1 DSLRISTAIGS
12 HPLDLTM
19 DSAGGIYLT
28 DIRANARFNLWR
40 EGETHPA
47 DAWFRSLVI
56 DQLEIQRIDAEGL
69 RLELPGDGVVVTI
82 PVQPYPGSGPLPPR
96 ATLRHI
102 VIAEPRGP
110 SFEWHPGTGGFMR
123 GTPRVDEITV
133 PRLEAEVAGAFHGAA
148 ELHTDE
154 VSIGLVERGP
164 FTLDITHPRARMT
177 DPAWLD
183 RPDRTIFVQEI

>member
-1 DSLRISTAIGS
+1 MARGRA
-12 HPLDLTM
+12 PP
-19 DSAGGIYLT
+19 GG
-28 DIRANARFNLWR
+28 R
-40 EGETHPA
+40 
-47 DAWFRSLVI
+47 LVPESSSI

-82 PVQPYPGSGPLPPR
+82 PVQPYSGSGPLPPL

-133 PRLEAEVAGAFHGAA
+133 PRLEAEVAGAFHGAV
-148 ELHTDE
+148 ELHSDE
-154 VSIGLVERGP
+154 ISIGLVERGRSRS
-164 FTLDITHPRARMT
+164 TSLTRA
-177 DPAWLD
+177 PG
-183 RPDRTIFVQEI
+183 